1 MIVSVLLIL
10 SCFFLF
16 FYLIVRW
23 CKRRGLQLTTTQIG
37 VAFALRTLLG
47 LAYGYIF
54 LTYFGGDDTW
64 YFHNGSLEEQEKLI
78 KDPLQFFADLGPGKI
93 FRLYPEFSV
102 AWYYYLSDLEFF
114 LLTKPMAIF
123 NFISQGNYY
132 VNSVLFNFIG
142 FWGQIWLFRLFVSE
156 FPAKRTPVFIA
167 VFLIPG
173 IVFWLSGIRGDGLL
187 VFFLALVLVKFR
199 DWIHDRRTWSIIGVL
214 IGLAGIVI
222 LRSMLLPVLLPALIA
237 WWIAVRK
244 RLPLFKVVLIV
255 YGSCLVVFFAS
266 ALFSPNKN
274 LPQVVV
280 NRQASFMKLRA
291 KSKFELDTLQPNFLS
306 FAKVLPQA
314 VNNTFLRPYAWE
326 ARGAFQWA
334 AAAQTFL
341 LIILLVLCFLKP
353 DPNWKNYLLHPL
365 VFCLLLF
372 ATALYVFIGYAIPFP
387 GAIIRYKIPAEIF
400 FFLTAFMLIDWR
412 NRFKLK

>member
-1 MIVSVLLIL
+1 MLASITLIIV
-10 SCFFLF
+10 
-16 FYLIVRW
+16 FYLLFTFLLYRW
-23 CKRRGLQLTTTQIG
+23 CKKKKLNLSLTEISLAY
-37 VAFALRTLLG
+37 AFKLALG
-47 LAYGYIF
+47 FVYGYIF
-54 LTYFGGDDTW
+54 YKYYGGDDPW
-64 YFHNGSLEEQEKLI
+64 YFHNGSLEEQQKLLNN
-78 KDPLQFFADLGPGKI
+78 PWQFFADLNPFPAFERNPG
-93 FRLYPEFSV
+93 F
-102 AWYYYLSDLEFF
+102 AQGWYYYLSDLEFW
-114 LLTKPMAIF
+114 LLSKPMAIF

-173 IVFWLSGIRGDGLL
+173 IIFWLSGIRGDGLL

-199 DWIHDRRTWSIIGVL
+199 DWIHERTTRSIIGVL

-222 LRSMLLPVLLPALIA
+222 LRSMLLPVLLPALIT
-237 WWIAVRK
+237 WWITVQK
-244 RLPLFKVVLIV
+244 RLPVLKVTLIV
-255 YGSCLVVFFAS
+255 YGICLLVFFAS
-266 ALFSPNKN
+266 AIVSPSKS
-274 LPQVVV
+274 LPQVIV
-280 NRQASFMKLRA
+280 NRQAAFMKLRA

-306 FAKVLPQA
+306 FARVLPQA

-334 AAAQTFL
+334 ASAQTLL
-341 LIILLVLCFLKP
+341 LIILLVLCFLQP
-353 DPNWKNYLLHPL
+353 DPNWRNYLLHPF
-365 VFCLLLF
+365 VFCMLLF
-372 ATALYVFIGYAIPFP
+372 ATALYIFIGYAIPFP

-412 NRFKLK
+412 NPLKLK